1 MNDHLKYKSAPITF
15 VPFFSQLP
23 DYLDS
28 ANLSREAAGKIIC
41 ILLMECQFVSSSFDK
56 TVVYRMLAIK
66 SNHVECLTACKTILT
81 TVLCKSFERH
91 ISPCV
96 CCFIK
101 HEIETAIMI
110 AKVNWYCLKPSQNRP
125 LCRVKTARNNI
136 LNLRSLMT
144 PLHEKIDRLLNKW
157 WSCF

>member
-1 MNDHLKYKSAPITF
+1 MNGHLKYKSAPITF
-15 VPFFSQLP
+15 VPFFPQLP
-23 DYLDS
+23 DCLDS
-28 ANLSREAAGKIIC
+28 ANLSREAVGKIIC
-41 ILLMECQFVSSSFDK
+41 ILLMEWQFVSSWFDK

-96 CCFIK
+96 LFIK

-125 LCRVKTARNNI
+125 LCRVETARNNI

-144 PLHEKIDRLLNKW
+144 LLHKK
-157 WSCF
+157 